1 MKYCSF
7 SHEGR
12 VRYGFEL
19 EPGILVDLPETLVA
33 LLRDGA
39 IPASAESFARIPD
52 LRSWLAAGTPAW
64 EVAEQVRRNLQER
77 EPAARPGVISLKRC
91 RLVAPLRPGKI
102 IGVGLNY
109 RKHAEE
115 QGAPLPARP
124 VLFSKFPTA
133 VIGIDEPIKIPPSSQ
148 KVDPEAELCA
158 VMLAGGRY
166 FSREKAVE
174 SAAFTIGND
183 VTARDMQHS
192 DRQWVRGKSCD
203 TFAPLGPYV
212 VTRDEIGDPHNLNI
226 HLRVNDELR
235 QSASTSDLI
244 FDSYALIEFISE
256 TITLEP
262 GDVIFTGT
270 PSGVGVF
277 RDPPVFLQP
286 GDLVEVGIEKL
297 GVLTNP
303 VVAG

>member
-1 MKYCSF
+1 
-7 SHEGR
+7 
-12 VRYGFEL
+12 
-19 EPGILVDLPETLVA
+19 
-33 LLRDGA
+33 
-39 IPASAESFARIPD
+39 
-52 LRSWLAAGTPAW
+52 
-64 EVAEQVRRNLQER
+64 
-77 EPAARPGVISLKRC
+77 
-91 RLVAPLRPGKI
+91 
-102 IGVGLNY
+102 
-109 RKHAEE
+109 
-115 QGAPLPARP
+115 
-124 VLFSKFPTA
+124 
-133 VIGIDEPIKIPPSSQ
+133 
-148 KVDPEAELCA
+148 
-158 VMLAGGRY
+158 
-166 FSREKAVE
+166 
-174 SAAFTIGND
+174 
-183 VTARDMQHS
+183 
-192 DRQWVRGKSCD
+192 
-203 TFAPLGPYV
+203 

-226 HLRVNDELR
+226 HLRVNEELR

>member
-1 MKYCSF
+1 MRYCSF
-7 SHEGR
+7 SREGR
-12 VRYGFEL
+12 VRFGFEL
-19 EPGILVDLPETLVA
+19 EPGILVDLPQALEA

-39 IPASAESFARIPD
+39 VAASAESFCLLPD
-52 LRSWLAAGTPAW
+52 LKHWLAAGTAALETAEGVQRILLERDPAD
-64 EVAEQVRRNLQER
+64 
-77 EPAARPGVISLKRC
+77 RPGTFPQKRC
-91 RLVAPLRPGKI
+91 RLLAPLRPGKI

-115 QGAPLPARP
+115 QGAPLPERP
-124 VLFSKFPTA
+124 VLFAKFPSA
-133 VIGIDEPIKIPPSSQ
+133 VIGTDEPIKIPPSSQ

-158 VMLAGGRY
+158 VILTGGRKL
-166 FSREKAVE
+166 SREQAAD
-174 SAAFTIGND
+174 SCAFTLGND

-212 VTRDEIGDPHNLNI
+212 VTRDEIGDPHDLRI
-226 HLRVNDELR
+226 ELRVNGELR

-244 FDSYALIEFISE
+244 FNSYALIEFISE

-262 GDVIFTGT
+262 GDVVFTGT

-286 GDLVEVGIEKL
+286 GDLVEVSIEKL
-297 GVLTNP
+297 GVLSNP